1 MKNLAKKHITKSRP
15 KVNQLDDLEEKQLQE
30 LDNYSTTAIRFGF
43 VTNSIGS
50 EINNVEQ
57 LLEKV
62 EIAKQTTR
70 TCFYQLRNL
79 LVTNRHK

>member
-1 MKNLAKKHITKSRP
+1 MKKTIKKHVTKSRP
-15 KVNQLDDLEEKQLQE
+15 KMDQLDDLEETQLQD
-30 LDNYSTTAIRFGF
+30 LDNYCTTAIRFGF
-43 VTNSIGS
+43 VTNSINFES
-50 EINNVEQ
+50 TNVEQ

-79 LVTNRHK
+79 LTAK

>member
-1 MKNLAKKHITKSRP
+1 MKTLAKKHITKSRP
-15 KVNQLDDLEEKQLQE
+15 KVNQLDDLEEKQLQD
-30 LDNYSTTAIRFGF
+30 LDNYCTAAIRFGF
-43 VTNSIGS
+43 VTNSINFES
-50 EINNVEQ
+50 TNVEQ

-79 LVTNRHK
+79 LTAK